1 MTKFQ
6 RKRATNFDESL
17 KEIAEVEKLGIKN
30 MDDFYNPKII
40 SIGIND
46 FLSKK
51 LPQREYIIEPCLPKQ
66 GLIMLYAK
74 RGIGK
79 TYFALLLA
87 SRIAAGESLF
97 NNRWKVNKKW
107 RVLYLDGEMPA
118 NAMQERLKTLIDKP
132 CELNNNLSIITRD
145 LQINGIMPNLADKEG
160 QESLNIIIKDFDV
173 VIIDNLS
180 TLARGVKEN
189 EASSWN
195 SIGEWALKLRS
206 QGKSIIFIHHA
217 GKDNNQRGT
226 SKKEDILDTVINL
239 KQPVDYDSKQGS
251 RFEVHFEK
259 SRGFAGDEAKPFE
272 IKLELNNDKAEWH
285 ISEIEDLELK
295 RVLELSNEGLS
306 QRDIANETNIS
317 LSKVNRIL
325 KKHKESK
332 II

>member
-1 MTKFQ
+1 MAKMFQSNSAYEPTK
-6 RKRATNFDESL
+6 KGT
-17 KEIAEVEKLGIKN
+17 
-30 MDDFYNPKII
+30 
-40 SIGIND
+40 SIG
-46 FLSKK
+46 
-51 LPQREYIIEPCLPKQ
+51 R
-66 GLIMLYAK
+66 
-74 RGIGK
+74 
-79 TYFALLLA
+79 
-87 SRIAAGESLF
+87 
-97 NNRWKVNKKW
+97 
-107 RVLYLDGEMPA
+107 
-118 NAMQERLKTLIDKP
+118 KP
-132 CELNNNLSIITRD
+132 IT
-145 LQINGIMPNLADKEG
+145 
-160 QESLNIIIKDFDV
+160 
-173 VIIDNLS
+173 S
-180 TLARGVKEN
+180 TMN
-189 EASSWN
+189 
-195 SIGEWALKLRS
+195 
-206 QGKSIIFIHHA
+206 KSIIFIHHA